1 MIAKMLC
8 GEEAASEDVGVI
20 IPLKP
25 RMPPSIEEKGIIG
38 SMPMAPKAENG
49 SCMKGEACWC

>member
-1 MIAKMLC
+1 MWR
-8 GEEAASEDVGVI
+8 EEAASEDVGVI